1 MRLIPGLLA
10 SLSLIM
16 LQVTTL
22 TLGPASRSYAQ
33 GTSAIANAGA
43 RADSP
48 ARVCR
53 WYGGNQSALSWRFD
67 DSSVTH
73 IERAVP
79 LLNEYGFV
87 GTFLV
92 NPGISSYQQYKSE
105 WENQVIQEGHELGD
119 HTMTHEGALTDEAAE
134 REIGDCATLLH
145 TLQPARKL
153 ITFSPGGATLW
164 MQRKPL
170 SFFRAKYAL
179 ASVGASGSGW
189 SMSCSEDYP
198 SFSAQGFTESLDRAI
213 AEGVWFRPYFHP
225 VGEGHL
231 HISPPTFRKLL
242 DVAQARKASFW
253 QATMGD
259 IYQYEQERNGARVW
273 PHATGPD
280 TLSLSLTSATDPA
293 LYTQPLTLE
302 VDLPAGVD
310 AVTVT
315 DASGKA
321 VPARIEE
328 ADGRRVVRWES
339 APVDTDYQVQ
349 AKGIGSDDR
358 VGDVTAP
365 GPHPY
370 LFFTAA
376 EAPAMLT
383 KTSDPAAKAMW
394 DMILREADSLA
405 ADQKPEETEEL
416 VLWDWCFRT
425 QVLGLAYRLTHEEKY
440 ARAAVRYVMT
450 MAASDSWHVG
460 KTEMLSTAAAI
471 ASLGLGYDW
480 LHDALTEAQRA
491 QVRDAIVRYGWE
503 PVLQATQDKEWWT
516 SWYRCNWGAVIY
528 GQAGIAAL
536 AILGDEPRAA
546 DWVRLSEQKIWHYT
560 QSLGDDGGWGESV
573 GYGSYAWSNAIAFMD
588 AVRRVDGLDLFP
600 NAKLRNFPYWFINLI
615 EPNHEDYIPFSNAN
629 LGNDKFAPILF
640 RLAREY
646 RDGYPQ
652 ALAQEFAAH
661 RTWADADA
669 FLFYDPTVEAKPL
682 SDLPLAKLF
691 PDLGWATMRS
701 SWDDPKATL
710 FGLKGGQKNW
720 DHGHHDTNSFVLY
733 AYGRPLLVD
742 LLYPHKIW
750 GCETEAHNTIMVNGK
765 DQRGHVRLQ
774 GGGGDPNHRGV
785 IGDMIDSPWYTRL
798 VGDASLAYEQDDVK
812 SFVREVMY
820 LRKAAPSDPSDYFV
834 MFDDVNATA
843 PSQIDWL
850 LHTYGT
856 IGVSGDTITVTQDD
870 AAVDVSMVAPE
881 GFVSETFEKTL
892 DDAGVPKPFDSA
904 EAVRYIKVRPAAPV
918 SRARFLS
925 VLSPRLASTP
935 SGVEITPIR
944 LPNLLGA
951 TIVSGETQDLALFAL
966 DQPAMAA
973 DGVEAVGRSCFVRR
987 SGGRVT
993 AAALHNGQRIS
1004 ADGVLLFETNSA
1016 GHAVLTFSQN
1026 LVTAKLNI
1034 YDNVTLRIH
1043 VPQRP
1048 AKVLVN
1054 GEERPFEYEPDSQ
1067 CVKIEGGDLHEL
1079 RIPF

>member
-1 MRLIPGLLA
+1 MRLTTGLFAL
-10 SLSLIM
+10 LPLIV
-16 LQVTTL
+16 LQVTAL
-22 TLGPASRSYAQ
+22 ALVPAAPGYAR
-33 GTSAIANAGA
+33 GTATAA

-48 ARVCR
+48 ARICR
-53 WYGGNQSALSWRFD
+53 WFGGRQSALSWRFD

-73 IERAVP
+73 IERAIP

-92 NPGISSYQQYKSE
+92 NPGIPSYLKYKSE
-105 WENQVIQEGHELGD
+105 WESQVIQQGHELGD
-119 HTMTHEGALTDEAAE
+119 HTMTHEGALTDEVAE
-134 REIGDCATLLH
+134 KEIGDCATLLH

-153 ITFSPGGATLW
+153 ITFSPGGATIW
-164 MQRKPL
+164 MQHKPM
-170 SFFRAKYAL
+170 SFFRAKYGL
-179 ASVGASGSGW
+179 APVGASTSGW
-189 SMSCSEDYP
+189 NMSCSEDYP
-198 SFSAQGFTESLDRAI
+198 SFSVQGFTESLDRAI

-225 VGEGHL
+225 IGEGHL
-231 HISPPTFRKLL
+231 HISPPTFQKVL
-242 DVAQARKASFW
+242 DVAQARRASFW

-259 IYQYEQERNGARVW
+259 ISQYDQERNAARLW
-273 PHATGPD
+273 AHASGPD
-280 TLSLSLTSATDPA
+280 TLSLSLTCATDPA

-302 VDLPAGVD
+302 VDLPGGVD
-310 AVTVT
+310 AAVVT

-328 ADGRRVVRWES
+328 ADGRRVIRWE
-339 APVDTDYQVQ
+339 ATPTDIDYLVQ
-349 AKGIGSDDR
+349 AKGIGSGRAD
-358 VGDVTAP
+358 DVTAP

-370 LFFTAA
+370 LLFTAA
-376 EAPAMLT
+376 EAPAMLA
-383 KTSDPAAKAMW
+383 KTSDPTAAKMW
-394 DMILREADSLA
+394 EIIRHEADEYVSA
-405 ADQKPEETEEL
+405 QKSGNDKDL
-416 VLWDWCFRT
+416 VLWDYGYRT
-425 QVLGLAYRLTHEEKY
+425 EVLGLAYRLTHEEAY
-440 ARAAVRYVMT
+440 AQAAIRYVM
-450 MAASDSWHVG
+450 ALAGSDSWHVG

-480 LHDALTEAQRA
+480 LHDALTEDQRA
-491 QVRDAIVRYGWE
+491 QIREAIARYGWD
-503 PVLQATQDKEWWT
+503 PILQATQDKDWWT
-516 SWYRCNWGAVIY
+516 NWYRCNWGAVIY

-560 QSLGDDGGWGESV
+560 QSLSNDGGWGESV

-600 NAKLRNFPYWFINLI
+600 NDKLRKFPYWFINLM
-615 EPNHEDYIPFSNAN
+615 EPNHEDYLPFSNAN
-629 LGNDKFAPILF
+629 LGNDRFAPILF

-652 ALAQEFAAH
+652 ALAKEFAAH
-661 RTWADADA
+661 RAWADADA

-691 PDLGWATMRS
+691 PDLSWATMRS

-710 FGLKGGQKNW
+710 FGLKGGQKDW
-720 DHGHHDTNSFVLY
+720 DHQHHDTNSFVLY

-774 GGGGDPNHRGV
+774 GGSGDPNHRGV

-820 LRKAAPSDPSDYFV
+820 LRKAAPSDPADYFV
-834 MFDDVNATA
+834 MFDDVDATA
-843 PSQIDWL
+843 PSRIDWL
-850 LHTYGT
+850 LHTYGS
-856 IGVSGDTITVTQDD
+856 IGVSGDTITITQGD
-870 AAVDVSMVAPE
+870 AAVEVKMVAPE
-881 GFVSETFEKTL
+881 GFASETFEKTL
-892 DDAGVPKPFDSA
+892 EDAGVPKPFGSA
-904 EAVRYIKVRPAAPV
+904 EAVRYIKVRPAEPV
-918 SRARFLS
+918 SRGRFLS
-925 VLSPRLASTP
+925 VLSPRLASAL
-935 SGVEITPIR
+935 SGAEITPLR

-951 TIVSGETQDLALFAL
+951 AIVSGGTNDLALFAL
-966 DQPAMAA
+966 GQPQMSAN
-973 DGVEAVGRSCFVRR
+973 GVEAVGRSCFVRR
-987 SGGRVT
+987 AGGQVT

-1026 LVTAKLNI
+1026 LVTAKLSI

-1048 AKVLVN
+1048 AKVLAN

-1067 CVKIEGGDLHEL
+1067 CVKIEGGALHEV
-1079 RIPF
+1079 RIPFE